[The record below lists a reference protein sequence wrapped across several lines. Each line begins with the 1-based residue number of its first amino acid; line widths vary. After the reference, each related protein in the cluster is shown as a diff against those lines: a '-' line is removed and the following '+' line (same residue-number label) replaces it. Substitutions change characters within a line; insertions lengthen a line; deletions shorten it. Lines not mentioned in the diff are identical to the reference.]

1 MDLSCMDMGHRTVH
15 QQTVQQ
21 QTVHQQIGLL
31 FYEWVVTVQ
40 KQRSQFLAEKYR
52 TIDWEKAE
60 TKAQFIEGFS
70 RELSKAVDSVDLQA
84 KTQFLLNRIFTP
96 DFSSSPLVAD
106 LGDRCN
112 QLIHSISPTNNQQFD
127 NQINSSIQLSSPS
140 TQRNT
145 ILLLDAENLWLQPE
159 EEQFLQ
165 KVCAYPIQIKIAF
178 ANWRHSGTAKRDV
191 ELHSRGYQ
199 MIHVP
204 PGKNS
209 ADMKMTAIG
218 SSLFLHYPTAKEVIV
233 CSSDGDLTHLCNTL
247 KVHGLIVYAVQ
258 KQGDRVKIKNLET
271 EQTKEFSAKLAAQI
285 PSVEESIPL
294 LKKIIQQ
301 EQLSEQKQ
309 WIRLSSISKKL
320 KEEHHFSLNDLVNT
334 HAPGKRARDIFL
346 DRPTVFVTHQISEQD
361 AIYVSLF
368 EAEPVSSQPETVV
381 NPTASIAPALS
392 EPQAQKTPTNLKIQT
407 KAELEQALT
416 KALKE
421 LTNKTSTKTAHV
433 TTLQCQFEKAY
444 GLKVKQVLEQLNINK
459 KYVAFLKECKKFKL
473 QQTAKGWEI
482 SL

>member
-1 MDLSCMDMGHRTVH
+1 MDMGHRTVH
-15 QQTVQQ
+15 Q

-84 KTQFLLNRIFTP
+84 KTQFLLNKIFTP
-96 DFSSSPLVAD
+96 DFSSSPLISG
-106 LGDRCN
+106 LGDRCH
-112 QLIHSISPTNNQQFD
+112 QLIHSISPTKQFA
-127 NQINSSIQLSSPS
+127 NQINSSTQPSSTS

-271 EQTKEFSAKLAAQI
+271 EQTKEFFAKLAAQI

-346 DRPTVFVTHQISEQD
+346 DRPMVFVTHQISEQD
-361 AIYVSLF
+361 AIYISLF
-368 EAEPVSSQPETVV
+368 EPVS
-381 NPTASIAPALS
+381 NPTASIAPAS
-392 EPQAQKTPTNLKIQT
+392 SKPQAQKTLDNFKILT

-459 KYVAFLKECKKFKL
+459 KYVVFLKECKKFKL

>member
-1 MDLSCMDMGHRTVH
+1 MDMGHRTVH
-15 QQTVQQ
+15 QQTV
-21 QTVHQQIGLL
+21 HQQISLL
-31 FYEWVVTVQ
+31 FYEWIVTVQ
-40 KQRSQFLAEKYR
+40 KQRSHSLAEKYR
-52 TIDWEKAE
+52 TIDWGNAE

-84 KTQFLLNRIFTP
+84 KTQFLLNKIFTP
-96 DFSSSPLVAD
+96 DFSSSPLISG
-106 LGDRCN
+106 LGDRCH
-112 QLIHSISPTNNQQFD
+112 QLIHSISPTKQFA
-127 NQINSSIQLSSPS
+127 NQINSSTQPSSTS

-346 DRPTVFVTHQISEQD
+346 DRPMVFVTHQISEQD
-361 AIYVSLF
+361 AIYISLF
-368 EAEPVSSQPETVV
+368 EAVSISTQPEPVS
-381 NPTASIAPALS
+381 NPTASIAPASS
-392 EPQAQKTPTNLKIQT
+392 EPQAQKTLDNFKIQT

-459 KYVAFLKECKKFKL
+459 KYVVFLKECKKFKL